1 MKMKKNM
8 SSTDSIIRILIAALI
23 TVLFFTKIITGT
35 FAIVMIIVA
44 AIFLA
49 TSVIGF
55 CPLYSLIGVKT
66 CKTKSNL

>member
-8 SSTDSIIRILIAALI
+8 SSTDSVIRIIIAALI

>member
-1 MKMKKNM
+1 MKKNM
-8 SSTDSIIRILIAALI
+8 SSADSIIRILIAALI

-55 CPLYSLIGVKT
+55 CPLYALIGVKT

>member
-1 MKMKKNM
+1 MKKNM

>member
-1 MKMKKNM
+1 MKKNM
-8 SSTDSIIRILIAALI
+8 SSTDSVIRIIIAALI

-55 CPLYSLIGVKT
+55 CPLYALIGVKT

>member
-8 SSTDSIIRILIAALI
+8 SSTDSVIRIIIAALI

-55 CPLYSLIGVKT
+55 CPLYALIGVKT

>member
-55 CPLYSLIGVKT
+55 CPLYALIGVKT

>member
-1 MKMKKNM
+1 MKKNM

-55 CPLYSLIGVKT
+55 CPLYALIGVKT

>member
-8 SSTDSIIRILIAALI
+8 SSADSIIRILIAALI

-55 CPLYSLIGVKT
+55 CPLYALIGVKT